1 MMICLNIF
9 IKKKKVMKI
18 KVYKNQKDQSNIYYL
33 EFLIILIIQ
42 MKKKKILQLD
52 LVMFMELMSLG
63 KNLLK

>member
-1 MMICLNIF
+1 MICLNIF